1 MLNKS
6 LNASLR
12 FREQSQCNDFN
23 FLMQSME
30 RDKDRDK
37 DK

>member
-12 FREQSQCNDFN
+12 FRDLNNASKDFD
-23 FLMQSME
+23 FLMQSM
-30 RDKDRDK
+30 
-37 DK
+37 